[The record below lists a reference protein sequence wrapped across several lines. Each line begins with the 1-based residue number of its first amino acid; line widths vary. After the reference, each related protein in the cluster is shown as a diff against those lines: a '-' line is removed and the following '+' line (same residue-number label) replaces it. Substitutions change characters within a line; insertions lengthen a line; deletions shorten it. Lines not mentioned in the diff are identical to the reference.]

1 MIDLYGA
8 TVDHPDFHSAFRLVM
23 DTGGTDN
30 PHMRNLDDFT
40 SVHVNPK
47 LRNLR
52 FETYATVAA
61 LPLLLPRLKI
71 ALLKWTW
78 KQPPMKTWCPTPPNI
93 LHRFEP
99 NSQTT
104 LREVAD
110 DMEHAMEV
118 MANDISPVV
127 QQTQNKSKR
136 ILWLAEVDI
145 GLMQRLIAA
154 PKKEEGKTLQNQ
166 EMELTTKCGDL
177 SL

>member
-8 TVDHPDFHSAFRLVM
+8 TVDHPDFRSAFKLVL

-30 PHMRNLDDFT
+30 PHMMNLDDFT

-52 FETYATVAA
+52 YETYAIVAA
-61 LPLLLPRLKI
+61 LPLEHPRLKI

-78 KQPPMKTWCPTPPNI
+78 KQTPMKTWYPTLPNI
-93 LHRFEP
+93 LHRLEA

-104 LREVAD
+104 LRAVAD

-118 MANDISPVV
+118 
-127 QQTQNKSKR
+127 
-136 ILWLAEVDI
+136 
-145 GLMQRLIAA
+145 
-154 PKKEEGKTLQNQ
+154 
-166 EMELTTKCGDL
+166 
-177 SL
+177 